1 MGEEDEV
8 GMGGGKKEPKK
19 GGDDKNGDKEEDET
33 TGFKLGQSEFVK
45 GLKAADKTFQGVYY
59 LCTM

>member
-8 GMGGGKKEPKK
+8 GGPGKKEPKK
-19 GGDDKNGDKEEDET
+19 GADDKKGEIEEDES

-45 GLKAADKTFQGVYY
+45 GLKAADKTFQGVY
-59 LCTM
+59 